1 MKKLQ
6 LNLII
11 ITVAS
16 LVAIL
21 LVFSDYY
28 FKLEKIT
35 YNFER
40 KISYNIL
47 KLNRFDLKYYSYYM
61 AGYAQGNIY
70 LGNTTATRYLLRMD
84 TLLKDTQSLVLQ
96 IDPARLKT
104 PGLYRIAVDSMDFH
118 LFNGVARDIFKGRVG
133 IWQAKPDD
141 IFTPYFL
148 ECIPINENS
157 QVFRYISSKTKN
169 NSLRKESR
177 QSETVENDKI
187 LEKQVDGVF
196 CTSGMLD
203 YNRQLNLLTYVY
215 TFRNEILLI
224 DTNLNLIRKLKT
236 IDPVDSAKFIVSKI
250 KSNQTSVLT
259 SPSVTVNAM
268 SATWNNYLFIQ
279 SKLMGK
285 KEDESMFNRS
295 AVIDVYDLEK
305 GQYVYSF
312 YLSNKKEAL
321 ITQLK
326 VIDGYLYT
334 IAGHYM
340 DRYKIKFP
348 D

>member
-1 MKKLQ
+1 MNKLH
-6 LNLII
+6 LNLIF

-16 LVAIL
+16 LAVIL

-28 FKLEKIT
+28 FKLEKIS

-40 KISYNIL
+40 KISYNTH
-47 KLNRFDLKYYSYYM
+47 KMWRFDLKYYSYYM
-61 AGYAQGNIY
+61 AGFAQGNIY
-70 LGNTTATRYLLRMD
+70 LGNTSATRYLLRMD
-84 TLLKDTQSLVLQ
+84 TLLKDTQSLVLK

-104 PGLYRIAVDSMDFH
+104 PGQYRIALDSLDFH
-118 LFNGVARDIFKGRVG
+118 LFNGAARDIYKGKVG
-133 IWQAKPDD
+133 VWQAKPDD

-148 ECIPINENS
+148 ECIPINES
-157 QVFRYISSKTKN
+157 SKVFRYVSSQTKN

-177 QSETVENDKI
+177 HAGIVENDKI
-187 LEKQVDGVF
+187 LEKQVDGIF

-259 SPSVTVNAM
+259 SPSVTVNAR
-268 SATWNNYLFIQ
+268 SATWNKYLFIQ

-285 KEDESMFNRS
+285 KEDESMFNRA

-305 GQYVYSF
+305 GMYVYSF
-312 YLSNKKEAL
+312 YLPNKKEEL
-321 ITQLK
+321 ITQFK
-326 VIDGYLYT
+326 VIDGYFYT
-334 IAGHYM
+334 IAGHYI

-348 D
+348 E